1 MITLQDAFR
10 FLESKQKVYY
20 ITYFK
25 NFGELQK
32 GVITGVSTGTRHNCD
47 EYLVETAQHKY
58 IKLEDVFLREKDAKI
73 IEMGRLL
80 AERRKD
86 LEGLEKQYRK
96 LLGKE
101 EWKYN

>member
-1 MITLQDAFR
+1 MITLQDAFK

-20 ITYFK
+20 LTYIRD
-25 NFGELQK
+25 FGELQK
-32 GVITGVSTGTRHNCD
+32 GIITGISTKTRHNKN
-47 EYLVETAQHKY
+47 EYIVETAQHKY
-58 IKLEDVFLREKDAKI
+58 INLEDVFLREKDAKI

-101 EWKYN
+101 E